1 MGSLVEVLKDA
12 GKRRAVVD
20 GGVRVIEQEVAD
32 KGGLSGLAIKA
43 TFKVVQGLK
52 PGFVPM
58 ALNHLMDDFARQ
70 VDPFWL
76 DCQAK
81 KEDPRAYFTRRGGEI
96 ANALLTITDDRA
108 RRGEGPARSAYE
120 KLRPEGVKHVTA
132 AMPRLAELCRVHA
145 SG

>member
-1 MGSLVEVLKDA
+1 MGSLVEVLKDP

-43 TFKVVQGLK
+43 TFKVVQGLR

-70 VDPFWL
+70 MDPFWL

-81 KEDPRAYFTRRGGEI
+81 KEDPRGYFTRRGSEI
-96 ANALLTITDDRA
+96 ANALLTITDERA

-132 AMPRLAELCRVHA
+132 AMPRLADLCRVHA